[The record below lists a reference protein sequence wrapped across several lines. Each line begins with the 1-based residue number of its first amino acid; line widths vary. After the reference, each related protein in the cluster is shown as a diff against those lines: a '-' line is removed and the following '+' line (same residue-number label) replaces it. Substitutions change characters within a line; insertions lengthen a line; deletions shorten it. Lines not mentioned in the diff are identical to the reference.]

1 MKKQKNKDDPE
12 EFPVMTINPLNL
24 TFSDECKHLEQSFL
38 NNYAA
43 QSIKYIRQAFWVG
56 IFFYSIFGILDA
68 IIAPEKKA
76 LLWFI
81 RYGVVCP
88 MILGC
93 LLLSFWSGF
102 QKWSQPVIVFVIL
115 LAGGGISVMVA
126 VTQPPAAFSYYAGVI
141 LVLMLGYGFV
151 RARFIWASLAGWINV
166 IIYEIVAIGIVD
178 TPIPVLVNNN
188 FFFISANII
197 GMFSCYAFEFY
208 TRKDFFMAQ
217 MLSAERKK
225 VTELNRDLEKKVHV
239 RTAELQRTND
249 KLTQEIKDRE
259 SLQAQLV
266 QAQKM
271 ESVGRLAGGVAHD
284 FNNILSVIIGF
295 SELAMEKVPPDSPL
309 HEDLKEILTA
319 AGRSRD
325 ITHQLLTFARK
336 ETISPVV
343 LDLNACVENM
353 LKILRR
359 LIGED
364 INLTWLP
371 DAHLLPVLMDRSQ
384 LEQILANLCIN
395 ARDAITDVGNITIK
409 TETELVENCPIN
421 PVHLQPGQYVLLLI
435 SDTGKGMAKETLD
448 NIFEPFFT
456 TKGVGQGTGLGLAT
470 VHGIIQQNNG
480 FVKVYSEVEK
490 GTTFKIYLPQHQGE
504 IAVEKGLPA
513 TKEVKG
519 NGEHLLVVEDET
531 SILKLARRILAKQGY
546 HVDTAQTPF
555 EALEIAKRLDG
566 DIDLLITDVVMPGM
580 NGKELAE
587 QLKKMNPQIKCI
599 YMSGYT
605 ANVIAHRG
613 VLDKGLQFI
622 QKPFQ
627 ADTLIA
633 AVRAV
638 LDTKDYSIK
647 KN

>member
-1 MKKQKNKDDPE
+1 MKNPKKDGPE
-12 EFPVMTINPLNL
+12 EFPVMKINPLDL

-38 NNYAA
+38 HDYATH
-43 QSIKYIRQAFWVG
+43 SIKYIRQAFGVG
-56 IFFYSIFGILDA
+56 IFFYAIFGILDA
-68 IIAPEKKA
+68 IIAPEEKA

-88 MILGC
+88 TILGC

-102 QKWSQPVIVFVIL
+102 QKWSQYVIVFVIL

-166 IIYEIVAIGIVD
+166 VIYEIVAIGIVD

-225 VTELNRDLEKKVHV
+225 VTELNRDLEKKVRM
-239 RTAELQRTND
+239 RTSELQRTND

-259 SLQAQLV
+259 ALQAQLV

-295 SELAMEKVPPDSPL
+295 SELAMERVTPDDPL
-309 HEDLKEILTA
+309 HEDLQEILTA

-336 ETISPVV
+336 ETISPVI

-371 DAHLLPVLMDRSQ
+371 DDHLLPVLMDRSQ

-395 ARDAITDVGNITIK
+395 ARDAIADVGNITIK
-409 TETELVENCPIN
+409 TETKVMNNCPIN
-421 PVHLQPGQYVLLLI
+421 HGDPQTGEYVLLRI
-435 SDTGKGMAKETLD
+435 SDTGKGMDKETLD

-480 FVKVYSEVEK
+480 FVNVYSEVGK
-490 GTTFKIYLPQHQGE
+490 GTTFTIYLPQQRGE
-504 IAVEKGLPA
+504 IAVENPLPA
-513 TKEVKG
+513 TKGVKG

-531 SILKLARRILAKQGY
+531 SILKLARQILVNQGY
-546 HVDTAQTPF
+546 HVNTAQTPF
-555 EALEIAKRLDG
+555 EALEIAKDLG
-566 DIDLLITDVVMPGM
+566 GAIDLLITDVVMPGM

-613 VLDKGLQFI
+613 VLDKGLHFI

-627 ADTLIA
+627 ANKLIA
-633 AVRAV
+633 AARAV
-638 LDTKDYSIK
+638 LDTKD
-647 KN
+647 